1 MFEVDTYVLYGS
13 QGVCRIDDVR
23 SEDFSGQ
30 AKEYYILVPA
40 DDPKMVIYVP
50 TDAAALTGQMRP
62 LLSPEEL
69 NTMIRQGC
77 TDDTLE
83 WIADPRAR
91 NEMFKSILSS
101 GDRRLTFRMLRTIH
115 ERREAQ
121 LAEGRKLYAA
131 DELAFER
138 AEKLLH
144 GEIAAILQIGLNEV
158 QNYIRS
164 LLPAEG

>member
-1 MFEVDTYVLYGS
+1 MFKVGTYVLYGS

-23 SEDFSGQ
+23 NEDFSGQ
-30 AKEYYILVPA
+30 AKEYYILVPS

-50 TDAAALTGQMRP
+50 TDAAPLTGQMRP

-77 TDDTLE
+77 ADDTLE

-91 NEMFKSILSS
+91 NEMFKSILSG
-101 GDRRLTFRMLRTIH
+101 GDRRLIFRMLRTIH

-144 GEIAAILQIGLNEV
+144 GEIATILQIGLDEV
-158 QNYIRS
+158 QTYIRS